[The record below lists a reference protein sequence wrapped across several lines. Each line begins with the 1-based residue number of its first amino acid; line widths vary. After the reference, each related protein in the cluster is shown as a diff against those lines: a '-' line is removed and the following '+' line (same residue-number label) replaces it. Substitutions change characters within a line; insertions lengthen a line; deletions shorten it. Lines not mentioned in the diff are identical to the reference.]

1 MNLIFAAVKI
11 KRLPLVLLLTLSG
24 SLVCAQDSL
33 VATYLQDVVVTGQ
46 FEPQS
51 ARKSVYQI
59 KTIPLELIAAKG
71 AVRLQDVLNTELNIR
86 FTQDLALGGS
96 NLSMQGLAG
105 QNVKVLIDGVP
116 MVGRQGTSNEI
127 NINQINVNSID
138 RIEIIEGP
146 MSVVYGADALA
157 GVINIIT
164 KKSVEGKL
172 DLSVKVHEETVGSE
186 YSGDEGI
193 HNETIGGGYSKN
205 RFRVRADLSRNYFG
219 GWQGNGEGRDKQWH
233 PKTQYLASALTGYDW
248 DKTKLY
254 YRIDYLNENIYN
266 PGIFQGGEAVDQDYI
281 TNRFMHQVQGSHTF
295 TDKLQF
301 NGAFSYTDFQRETQT
316 TTVNEATGDRR
327 LAIGAGLQDLTKF
340 DGLTFRGTVQYKLST
355 KLTLQPGVD
364 LNYESG
370 SGGRIKEGTQ
380 SIGDY
385 AFFISGE
392 WKINKFLQ
400 VRPGVRV
407 VYNTIYQAPPF
418 IPSINTKFILSDR
431 HDLRLSYGRGFRAPS
446 LRELYFDFFDAS
458 HAIEGNENLE
468 AELSHSI
475 NGSWNWQIFDE
486 GKHKLSTAIGGFYN
500 SIDNL
505 IGYGQKPSNTLITT
519 YINIDKYKT
528 KGITWN
534 NTWKTSGLE
543 LSAGVAYTGRFNQL
557 NESYNDVDEFVWSPE
572 VTSSATYRMQKA
584 GLVFSMYYK
593 LTGKTPYYEVVSDN
607 GTQIARLAQIS
618 SYQWTDFSI
627 QKELGKR
634 FSVTGGVRNL
644 FDITNVNNTALTA
657 GTHTTGGARPVGY
670 GRSYFLNFSYT
681 LNK

>member
-1 MNLIFAAVKI
+1 MKVK
-11 KRLPLVLLLTLSG
+11 KLSLLLLLILFASF
-24 SLVCAQDSL
+24 SWAQDSL
-33 VATYLQDVVVTGQ
+33 VATYLEDVVITGQ

-59 KTIPLELIAAKG
+59 KTIPLERIAAKG

-186 YSGDEGI
+186 YGWDEGI
-193 HNETIGGGYSKN
+193 HNETIGGGYSIN

-248 DKTKLY
+248 NKTNVY
-254 YRIDYLNENIYN
+254 YRIDYLNEDIYN
-266 PGIFQGGEAVDQDYI
+266 PGIFQGGEAVDQNYI
-281 TNRFMHQVQGSHTF
+281 TNRIMHQLQGGHTF
-295 TDKLQF
+295 SDKVQF
-301 NGAFSYTDFQRETQT
+301 NGAISYTDFQRETQT
-316 TTVNEATGDRR
+316 TTVNEVTGDRR
-327 LAIGAGLQDLTKF
+327 LALGAGLQDLTKF
-340 DGLTFRGTVQYKLST
+340 DGLTFRGTVQYKLNT
-355 KLTLQPGVD
+355 KFTLQPGAD

-400 VRPGVRV
+400 VRPGVRM

-418 IPSINTKFILSDR
+418 IPSINTKVILNDQ
-431 HDLRLSYGRGFRAPS
+431 HDVRLSYGRGFRAPS

-468 AELSHSI
+468 AELSHSF
-475 NGSWNWQIFDE
+475 NGSWNWQIIAE
-486 GKHKLSTAIGGFYN
+486 GNHKLNTALGGFYN
-500 SIDNL
+500 SIDNM
-505 IGYGQKPSNTLITT
+505 IGYGQKPGNTLITT

-528 KGITWN
+528 KGVTWN
-534 NTWKTSGLE
+534 NIWKTSGLE
-543 LSAGVAYTGRFNQL
+543 LSAGAAYTGRFNQIK
-557 NESYNDVDEFVWSPE
+557 ESYNNVDEFVWSPE
-572 VTSSATYRMQKA
+572 LTSSASYRIPKVGMV
-584 GLVFSMYYK
+584 LSMYYK
-593 LTGKTPYYEVVSDN
+593 LTGKTPYYEVVSIE
-607 GTQIARLAQIS
+607 GTQTARLAQIS
-618 SYQWTDFSI
+618 SYQWADVSI
-627 QKELGKR
+627 QKDFYKH
-634 FSVTGGVRNL
+634 FSITSGVRNL
-644 FDITNVNNTALTA
+644 FDITNVNNTAISA
-657 GTHTTGGARPVGY
+657 STHTSGGARPVGY

>member
-1 MNLIFAAVKI
+1 MKVK
-11 KRLPLVLLLTLSG
+11 KLSLLLLLILFVS
-24 SLVCAQDSL
+24 SARAQDSL
-33 VATYLQDVVVTGQ
+33 VATYLEDVVVTGQ

-59 KTIPLELIAAKG
+59 KTIPLERIAAKG

-186 YSGDEGI
+186 YGWDEGI
-193 HNETIGGGYSKN
+193 HNETIGGGYSIN

-248 DKTKLY
+248 NKTNVY
-254 YRIDYLNENIYN
+254 YRIDYLNEDIYN
-266 PGIFQGGEAVDQDYI
+266 PGIFQGGEAVDQNYI
-281 TNRFMHQVQGSHTF
+281 TNRIMHQLQGGHTF
-295 TDKLQF
+295 SDKVQF
-301 NGAFSYTDFQRETQT
+301 NGAISYTDFQRETQT

-327 LAIGAGLQDLTKF
+327 LALGAGLQDLTKF
-340 DGLTFRGTVQYKLST
+340 DGLTFRGTVQYKLNT
-355 KLTLQPGVD
+355 KLTLQPGAD

-400 VRPGVRV
+400 VRPGVRM

-418 IPSINTKFILSDR
+418 IPSINTKVILNDQ
-431 HDLRLSYGRGFRAPS
+431 HDVRLSYGRGFRAPS

-468 AELSHSI
+468 AELSHSF
-475 NGSWNWQIFDE
+475 NGSWNWQIIAE
-486 GKHKLSTAIGGFYN
+486 GNHKLNTALGGFYN
-500 SIDNL
+500 SIDNM
-505 IGYGQKPSNTLITT
+505 IGYGQKPGNTLITT

-528 KGITWN
+528 KGVTWN

-543 LSAGVAYTGRFNQL
+543 LSAGSAYTGRFNQIK
-557 NESYNDVDEFVWSPE
+557 ESYNNVDEFVWSPE
-572 VTSSATYRMQKA
+572 LTSSASYRIPKVGMV
-584 GLVFSMYYK
+584 LSMYYK
-593 LTGKTPYYEVVSDN
+593 LTGKTPYYEVVSIE
-607 GTQIARLAQIS
+607 GTQTARLAQIS
-618 SYQWTDFSI
+618 SYQWADVSI
-627 QKELGKR
+627 QKDFYKH
-634 FSVTGGVRNL
+634 FSITSGVRNL
-644 FDITNVNNTALTA
+644 FDITNVNNTAISA
-657 GTHTTGGARPVGY
+657 STHTSGGARPVGY